1 MSKQMKI
8 IKIIM
13 LLVFMLSFSG
23 CSQKEVVDGNFIK
36 PYILLNNNYYGLSSS
51 KPNTKELSDDYR
63 FYGLVS
69 SAVDQ
74 EVMPSQELQTT
85 RILEDNKGYKVYI
98 SNDEQNVCIFNEEIN
113 EYVYYD
119 IEIWK

>member
-1 MSKQMKI
+1 MVVVK
-8 IKIIM
+8 
-13 LLVFMLSFSG
+13 
-23 CSQKEVVDGNFIK
+23 KEIVDGNNIK
-36 PYILLNNNYYGLSSS
+36 PYILLNNNYYGLSGS
-51 KPNTKELSDDYR
+51 KPNTKELSVNYH
-63 FYGLVS
+63 FYGVVS
-69 SAVDQ
+69 GTVDQ